1 MNKSESI
8 WRPVEGYEG
17 IYEVSSAGEV
27 KSLPRLKYCGH
38 KGSPPQ
44 KVVGRTLKV
53 SEDRLGYSRVK
64 LSKDGTSNLK
74 YLHRIIASAFIE
86 PIAGKMEVNHI
97 DGDKSN
103 NSLKNLELVNRSENM
118 KHNFSIGISQAR
130 RGDDNNK
137 AKLSWD
143 SVKKIRKLYSDGVS
157 QKDLSEKFEVTI
169 ANISCI
175 VNNKT
180 WKEIS

>member
-1 MNKSESI
+1 MTKSESI

-44 KVVGRTLKV
+44 KVEGRILKV

-64 LSKDGTSNLK
+64 LSKNGTSKLK

-86 PIAGKMEVNHI
+86 NITEKTEVNHI

-103 NSLKNLELVNRSENM
+103 NMLNNLEWVNRSENM
-118 KHNFSIGISQAR
+118 KHNFSIGISNGH
-130 RGDDNNK
+130 RGEDNNK

-143 SVKKIRKLYSDGVS
+143 SVKQIRKLYFDGVS
-157 QKDLSEKFEVTI
+157 QKELSKKFEVTT

-175 VNNKT
+175 VNHKT
-180 WKEIS
+180 WKEVS

>member
-44 KVVGRTLKV
+44 KVLGRTLKI

-86 PIAGKMEVNHI
+86 PIAGKTEVNHI

-103 NSLKNLELVNRSENM
+103 NALKNLEWVNRSENM

-175 VNNKT
+175 VNHKT